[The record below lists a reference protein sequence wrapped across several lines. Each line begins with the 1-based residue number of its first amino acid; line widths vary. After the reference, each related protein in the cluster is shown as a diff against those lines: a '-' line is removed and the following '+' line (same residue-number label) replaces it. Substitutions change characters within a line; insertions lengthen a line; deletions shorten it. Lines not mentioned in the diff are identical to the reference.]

1 MSCLDIMYNQNSA
14 DHKGFGTPMSPRISF
29 SNDFVDSS
37 SNTQLH
43 HQMMRTYRDAPVSS
57 DFEFNVTNYSMITA
71 DQLFSKGKLLPF
83 KDTSSSKK
91 TTLRDE
97 LLHEDKDDDVF
108 SSRPP
113 KSSTRWKG
121 LLGLKKSHIGSKK
134 NDNNNQPS
142 SGKRSNV
149 VHEDMVHRTNNS
161 QVPTIHSKL
170 VVILLTF
177 FFIPNKF
184 NKIGY
189 FPMVFAG
196 TI

>member
-1 MSCLDIMYNQNSA
+1 MYNQISA

-37 SNTQLH
+37 SNTSST
-43 HQMMRTYRDAPVSS
+43 QMMRNYRDAPVSS

-71 DQLFSKGKLLPF
+71 DQLFSKGRLLPF
-83 KDTSSSKK
+83 KETSSQK

-97 LLHEDKDDDVF
+97 LLHEDRDDDVF

-134 NDNNNQPS
+134 VDNNNQGS
-142 SGKRSNV
+142 LGKRSNV
-149 VHEDMVHRTNNS
+149 AHKDMIHQTKNS

-170 VVILLTF
+170 GVILLTF
-177 FFIPNKF
+177 FC
-184 NKIGY
+184 
-189 FPMVFAG
+189 
-196 TI
+196 